1 MRVRIAVLSENEE
14 AAGPWYFLAYLQQ
27 EEGPACLNWP
37 RCAHVIQFSGLGW
50 GRGGPASTGVPTC
63 PVLRAS
69 GGGSEQPGERRA
81 WNEQRDAL
89 SLGLCPFVEAA
100 VTGYHKLLGRKAELS
115 LGDARG
121 QGVSRT
127 GPPLQAAPRPRS
139 RPRAAPG
146 RVAAVLVAV
155 PSPALLLQ

>member
-1 MRVRIAVLSENEE
+1 MVLPGVSPAGGRTSLSE
-14 AAGPWYFLAYLQQ
+14 LA
-27 EEGPACLNWP
+27 EVCPCNS
-37 RCAHVIQFSGLGW
+37 VFGLGM
-50 GRGGPASTGVPTC
+50 GAGGPASTGVPTC

-139 RPRAAPG
+139 RLRAAPR
-146 RVAAVLVAV
+146 RVRSRSRGSSF
-155 PSPALLLQ
+155 PGPAPPVRARLN